1 MKNTNAMSGYV
12 KTFLLGVCCMI
23 CLSTPKALA
32 TRVFGTAKEYAGSEL
47 KFYRYQERITYMK
60 EEVFRLK
67 VDEDGNFEANFG
79 IDQITYIFA
88 EFGVYYVYF
97 YAEPDGNYEL
107 VLPEY
112 VEKTEGDLL
121 NSYFEP
127 TEMQLGIKNMKNTDI
142 NYLIMDFDYYYN
154 RYYDLR
160 LEELYANGLKTDVDT
175 FINNIN
181 EKYKKYDNP
190 YFQQY
195 RRYRIAAL
203 KNMATKQE
211 YESALVYSYFS
222 NKEILYDNPAYMD
235 LFNSIYHN
243 YFDNYLVSAG
253 GADLYRVIT
262 YGHSISLLHRL
273 IGSNPKHKKKQFRE
287 LVMLKGLNDAF
298 ANDNLQW
305 LPLLLT
311 LDSLYITTE
320 YPIHQQI
327 AQNIADNSLTMAK
340 GTVALPF
347 ELPDSMGNMMSLAD
361 FRGKYL
367 YLQFANTQSYSSAA
381 EFDVLKRIYDRY
393 KGLCLFV
400 TILTD
405 TDKAKAQKFISD
417 KSLNWTFLFA
427 EVNDKVL
434 SDYKVKA
441 FPTYYL
447 IDPYG
452 MLALSPAP
460 SPAEN
465 FEKYL
470 FKIIENQ
477 NQKKKK

>member
-1 MKNTNAMSGYV
+1 MSYIKNV
-12 KTFLLGVCCMI
+12 LFCLLCMMCFAI
-23 CLSTPKALA
+23 PSNA

-47 KFYRYQERITYMK
+47 IFYRYQDRITYLK

-67 VDEDGNFEANFG
+67 INDDGNFESNFG
-79 IDQITYIFA
+79 IDKITYIFA
-88 EFGVYYVYF
+88 EFGIYYVYF
-97 YAEPDGNYEL
+97 YAEPNGNYEIL
-107 VLPEY
+107 LPEY
-112 VEKTEGDLL
+112 IERTEGDLL

-127 TEMQLGIKNMKNTDI
+127 TEMQLGIKNMKNTDL

-154 RYYDLR
+154 RYCDLKQD
-160 LEELYANGLKTDVDT
+160 ELYIKGMKSDVDT

-181 EKYKKYDNP
+181 TRYKKYDNQ

-203 KNMATKQE
+203 KNMVTKR
-211 YESALVYSYFS
+211 ESEPTLVYSYYS
-222 NKEILYDNPAYMD
+222 NKDVLYDNPAYMD

-243 YFDNYLVSAG
+243 YFDNYLVSPNG
-253 GADLYRVIT
+253 GDLYRVIT
-262 YGHSISLLHRL
+262 YGHSISLLHKI
-273 IGSNPKHKKKQFRE
+273 IGANPVHKRKQFRE
-287 LVMLKGLNDAF
+287 LVILKGLNDAF
-298 ANDNLQW
+298 SNDNLQW

-347 ELPDSMGNMMSLAD
+347 SLPDTTGNMMSIKD

-367 YLQFANTQSYSSAA
+367 YLQFANTQSYSSAT
-381 EFDVLKRIYDRY
+381 EFDVLKRIYNRY

-405 TDKAKAQKFISD
+405 KDREKAKKFIAD
-417 KSLNWTFLFA
+417 NSLNWTFLFA

-434 SDYKVKA
+434 SDYNVKA

-452 MLALSPAP
+452 MLVLSPAP

>member
-1 MKNTNAMSGYV
+1 MLEYLRKI
-12 KTFLLGVCCMI
+12 LLCSL
-23 CLSTPKALA
+23 CLVGLSVSSMYA
-32 TRVFGTAKEYAGSEL
+32 THVFGNAKEYANSEL
-47 KFYRYQERITYMK
+47 IFYRYQDRITYIK

-67 VDEDGNFEANFG
+67 VDGEGNFVADFG
-79 IDQITYIFA
+79 IDRITYLFA

-97 YAEPDGNYEL
+97 YAEPNGNYEII
-107 VLPEY
+107 LPEY
-112 VEKTEGDLL
+112 VERTNAELF

-127 TEMQLGIKNMKNTDI
+127 TEMHLGIKNMKETDL
-142 NYLIMDFDYYYN
+142 NYLIMDFDYYFN
-154 RYYDLR
+154 RYYNLKMEDL
-160 LEELYANGLKTDVDT
+160 YINGLKTDVDT

-181 EKYKKYDNP
+181 ARYKKYSNA

-203 KNMATKQE
+203 KEMVTKRE
-211 YESALVYSYFS
+211 YESALVYSYYS

-235 LFNSIYHN
+235 LFNSIYNN
-243 YFDNYLVSAG
+243 YFDNYLVSPG
-253 GADLYRVIT
+253 GADLYRIIT
-262 YGHSISLLHRL
+262 YGHSISLLHKL
-273 IGSNPKHKKKQFRE
+273 IGSNPKHKRKQFRE

-347 ELPDSMGNMMSLAD
+347 ELPDTVGNMMSLSD
-361 FRGKYL
+361 FKGKYL
-367 YLQFANTQSYSSAA
+367 YLQFANTQTYSSAA
-381 EFDVLKRIYDRY
+381 EFDVLKRVYNRY
-393 KGLCLFV
+393 KGLCIFV

-405 TDKAKAQKFISD
+405 SDKEKAKKFIAD
-417 KSLNWTFLFA
+417 NSLNWTFLFA
-427 EVNDKVL
+427 EINSKVI
-434 SDYKVKA
+434 SDYKVRA
-441 FPTYYL
+441 YPTYYL
-447 IDPYG
+447 IDPQG
-452 MLALSPAP
+452 MLVMSPAP

-477 NQKKKK
+477 KRKK

>member
-1 MKNTNAMSGYV
+1 MLVFVRKI
-12 KTFLLGVCCMI
+12 LLCTLCLVC
-23 CLSTPKALA
+23 LASSSLWA
-32 TRVFGTAKEYAGSEL
+32 TRVFGTANDYAGSEII
-47 KFYRYQERITYMK
+47 FYHYQERITYMK

-67 VDEDGNFEANFG
+67 VDENGNFEANFG
-79 IDQITYIFA
+79 IDRITYIFA

-107 VLPEY
+107 MLPEY
-112 VEKTEGDLL
+112 FERTEGDLL
-121 NSYFEP
+121 NPYFEP
-127 TEMQLGIKNMKNTDI
+127 TEMQLGIKNMKNTDL
-142 NYLIMDFDYYYN
+142 NYLIMDFDYYFN
-154 RYYDLR
+154 RYYDLKH
-160 LEELYANGLKTDVDT
+160 EDLYVSGLKTDVDT

-181 EKYKKYDNP
+181 ARYKKYDNP

-203 KNMATKQE
+203 KNMVTKQD
-211 YESALVYSYFS
+211 YESALVYSYYS

-243 YFDNYLVSAG
+243 YFDNYLVTAG
-253 GADLYRVIT
+253 GPDLYRVIT

-273 IGSNPKHKKKQFRE
+273 IGSNPKHKNKQFRE
-287 LVMLKGLNDAF
+287 LVILKGINDAF

-347 ELPDSMGNMMSLAD
+347 ELPDSMGNKMSLAD

-381 EFDVLKRIYDRY
+381 EFDVLKRVYNRY

-405 TDKAKAQKFISD
+405 TDKEKAKKFISD
-417 KSLNWTFLFA
+417 NSLGWTFLFA
-427 EVNDKVL
+427 EINDKVL
-434 SDYKVKA
+434 TDYKVKA

-452 MLALSPAP
+452 MLVMSPAP

-470 FKIIENQ
+470 FNIIE

>member
-1 MKNTNAMSGYV
+1 MLEYLRKI
-12 KTFLLGVCCMI
+12 LLCSL
-23 CLSTPKALA
+23 CLIGLSVSSMYA
-32 TRVFGTAKEYAGSEL
+32 THVFGNAKEYANSEL
-47 KFYRYQERITYMK
+47 IFYRYQDRITYIK

-67 VDEDGNFEANFG
+67 VDAEGNFVADFG
-79 IDQITYIFA
+79 IDRITYLFA

-97 YAEPDGNYEL
+97 YAEPNGNYEII
-107 VLPEY
+107 LPEY
-112 VEKTEGDLL
+112 VERTNAELF

-127 TEMQLGIKNMKNTDI
+127 TEMHLGIKNMKETDL
-142 NYLIMDFDYYYN
+142 NYLIMDFDYYFN
-154 RYYDLR
+154 RYYNLKMEDL
-160 LEELYANGLKTDVDT
+160 YINGLKTDVDT

-181 EKYKKYDNP
+181 SRYKKYNNT

-203 KNMATKQE
+203 KEMVTKRE
-211 YESALVYSYFS
+211 YESALVYSYYS

-235 LFNSIYHN
+235 LFNSIYNN
-243 YFDNYLVSAG
+243 YFDNYLVSPG
-253 GADLYRVIT
+253 GADLYRIIT
-262 YGHSISLLHRL
+262 YGHSISLLHKL
-273 IGSNPKHKKKQFRE
+273 IGSNPKHKRKQFRE

-347 ELPDSMGNMMSLAD
+347 ELPDTVGNMMSLSD
-361 FRGKYL
+361 FKGKYL
-367 YLQFANTQSYSSAA
+367 YLQFANTQTYSSAA
-381 EFDVLKRIYDRY
+381 EFDVLKRIYNRY
-393 KGLCLFV
+393 KGLCIFV

-405 TDKAKAQKFISD
+405 SDKEKAKKFIAD
-417 KSLNWTFLFA
+417 NSLNWTFLFA
-427 EVNDKVL
+427 EINSKVI
-434 SDYKVKA
+434 SDYKVRA
-441 FPTYYL
+441 YPTYYL
-447 IDPYG
+447 IDPQG
-452 MLALSPAP
+452 MLVMSPAP

-477 NQKKKK
+477 KRKK

>member
-1 MKNTNAMSGYV
+1 MAGYV
-12 KTFLLGVCCMI
+12 KTFLLCVCCMI
-23 CLSTPKALA
+23 CLSTHKALA
-32 TRVFGTAKEYAGSEL
+32 TRVFGTAKEYAGSEII
-47 KFYRYQERITYMK
+47 FYHYQERITYMK
-60 EEVFRLK
+60 EEVFHLK
-67 VDEDGNFEANFG
+67 VDENGNFEANFG
-79 IDQITYIFA
+79 IDRITYIFA

-107 VLPEY
+107 ILPEY
-112 VEKTEGDLL
+112 DERTEGDLL
-121 NSYFEP
+121 NPYFEP
-127 TEMQLGIKNMKNTDI
+127 TEMQLGIKNMKNTDL

-160 LEELYANGLKTDVDT
+160 LEELYAKGLKTDVDT

-181 EKYKKYDNP
+181 ERYKKYDNP

-211 YESALVYSYFS
+211 YESALVYSYYS

-287 LVMLKGLNDAF
+287 LVILKGLNDAF

-405 TDKAKAQKFISD
+405 TDKAKAQKFIAD

>member
-1 MKNTNAMSGYV
+1 MFSHIRNI
-12 KTFLLGVCCMI
+12 LLCMLLL
-23 CLSTPKALA
+23 LSLPAIDTYA
-32 TRVFGTAKEYAGSEL
+32 THVYGTAKEYANSEL
-47 KFYRYQERITYMK
+47 IFYRYQDRITYIK

-67 VDEDGNFEANFG
+67 IDSEGKFEADFG
-79 IDQITYIFA
+79 VDMVTYIFA
-88 EFGVYYVYF
+88 EFGIYYVYF
-97 YAEPDGNYEL
+97 YAEPNGNYEL
-107 VLPEY
+107 ILPEY
-112 VEKTEGDLL
+112 IEKTDGDLF
-121 NSYFEP
+121 NPYFQP
-127 TEMQLGIKNMKNTDI
+127 TEMQLGIKGMKNTDL

-154 RYYDLR
+154 RYFDLKM
-160 LEELYANGLKTDVDT
+160 EELYINGLKSDVDT

-181 EKYKKYDNP
+181 ARYKKYDNP

-203 KNMATKQE
+203 KNMATKSE
-211 YESALVYSYFS
+211 YESALVYSYYS
-222 NKEILYDNPAYMD
+222 NKDILYDNPAYMD

-243 YFDNYLVSAG
+243 YFDNYLVSPG

-262 YGHSISLLHRL
+262 YGHSISLLHKL
-273 IGSNPKHKKKQFRE
+273 IGSNPKHKRKQFRE
-287 LVMLKGLNDAF
+287 LVMLKGINDAF
-298 ANDNLQW
+298 GNDNLQW

-347 ELPDSMGNMMSLAD
+347 ELPDTLGNMMSLTD

-405 TDKAKAQKFISD
+405 TDKDKAKKFIAS

-427 EVNDKVL
+427 KANDKVL
-434 SDYKVKA
+434 SDYKVSA

-452 MLALSPAP
+452 MLVMSPAP
-460 SPAEN
+460 SPTEN

-470 FKIIENQ
+470 FKIIEN
-477 NQKKKK
+477 KKKK

>member
-1 MKNTNAMSGYV
+1 MRDYIRKILLCS
-12 KTFLLGVCCMI
+12 FCLLG
-23 CLSTPKALA
+23 LSLSSLYA
-32 TRVFGTAKEYAGSEL
+32 THVFGNAKEYANSEL
-47 KFYRYQERITYMK
+47 IFYRYQDRITYMK

-67 VDEDGNFEANFG
+67 VDAEGNFEADFG
-79 IDQITYIFA
+79 IDRITYIFA
-88 EFGVYYVYF
+88 EFGIYYVYF

-107 VLPEY
+107 LLPEY
-112 VEKTEGDLL
+112 VERTNAELF

-127 TEMQLGIKNMKNTDI
+127 TEMQLGIKNMKESDL
-142 NYLIMDFDYYYN
+142 NYLIMDFDYYFN
-154 RYYDLR
+154 RYYNLKM
-160 LEELYANGLKTDVDT
+160 EELYVNGLKTDVDT

-181 EKYKKYDNP
+181 ARYKKYNNT

-203 KNMATKQE
+203 KEMVTKRD
-211 YESALVYSYFS
+211 YESALVYSYYS
-222 NKEILYDNPAYMD
+222 NKDVLYDNPAYMD
-235 LFNSIYHN
+235 LFNSIYNN
-243 YFDNYLVSAG
+243 YFDNYLVSPG
-253 GADLYRVIT
+253 GDDLYRVIT
-262 YGHSISLLHRL
+262 YGHSISLLHKL
-273 IGSNPKHKKKQFRE
+273 IGSNPKHKRKQFRE

-347 ELPDSMGNMMSLAD
+347 ELPDTMGNMMKLSD
-361 FRGKYL
+361 FKGKYL
-367 YLQFANTQSYSSAA
+367 YLQFANTQTYSSAA
-381 EFDVLKRIYDRY
+381 EFDVLKRIYSRY
-393 KGLCLFV
+393 KGLCIFV

-405 TDKAKAQKFISD
+405 SDKEKAKKFIAD
-417 KSLNWTFLFA
+417 NSLNWTFLFA
-427 EVNDKVL
+427 EINGKVI
-434 SDYKVKA
+434 SDYNVRA
-441 FPTYYL
+441 YPTYYL
-447 IDPYG
+447 IDPHG
-452 MLALSPAP
+452 MLVMSPAP

-477 NQKKKK
+477 KKKK

>member
-1 MKNTNAMSGYV
+1 MLEYLRKILLCSLC
-12 KTFLLGVCCMI
+12 LLG
-23 CLSTPKALA
+23 LSVSSMYA
-32 TRVFGTAKEYAGSEL
+32 THVFGNAKEYANSEL
-47 KFYRYQERITYMK
+47 IFYRYQDRITYIK
-60 EEVFRLK
+60 EEVFRLR
-67 VDEDGNFEANFG
+67 VDGEGNFVADFG
-79 IDQITYIFA
+79 IDRITYIFA

-97 YAEPDGNYEL
+97 YAEPNGNYEII
-107 VLPEY
+107 LPEY
-112 VEKTEGDLL
+112 VERTNAELF

-127 TEMQLGIKNMKNTDI
+127 TEMHLGIKNMKETDL
-142 NYLIMDFDYYYN
+142 NYLIMDFDYYFN
-154 RYYDLR
+154 RYYNLKMEDL
-160 LEELYANGLKTDVDT
+160 YINGLKTDVDT

-181 EKYKKYDNP
+181 SRYKKYSNT

-203 KNMATKQE
+203 KEMVTKRE
-211 YESALVYSYFS
+211 YESALVYSYYS

-235 LFNSIYHN
+235 LFNSIYNN
-243 YFDNYLVSAG
+243 YFDNYLVSPG
-253 GADLYRVIT
+253 GADLYRIIT
-262 YGHSISLLHRL
+262 YGHSISLLHKL
-273 IGSNPKHKKKQFRE
+273 IGSNPKHKRKQFRE

-347 ELPDSMGNMMSLAD
+347 ELPDTVGNMMSLSD
-361 FRGKYL
+361 FKGKYL
-367 YLQFANTQSYSSAA
+367 YLQFANTQTYSSAA
-381 EFDVLKRIYDRY
+381 EFDVLKRVYNRY
-393 KGLCLFV
+393 KGLCIFV

-405 TDKAKAQKFISD
+405 SDKEKAKKFIAD
-417 KSLNWTFLFA
+417 NSLNWTFLFA
-427 EVNDKVL
+427 EINSKVI
-434 SDYKVKA
+434 SDYKVRA
-441 FPTYYL
+441 YPTYYL
-447 IDPYG
+447 IDPQG
-452 MLALSPAP
+452 MLVMSPAP

-477 NQKKKK
+477 KRKK

>member
-1 MKNTNAMSGYV
+1 MLKYLR
-12 KTFLLGVCCMI
+12 KILLCSLCMLL
-23 CLSTPKALA
+23 LSLSSVYA
-32 TRVFGTAKEYAGSEL
+32 THVFGSAKDYANSEII
-47 KFYRYQERITYMK
+47 FYRYQDRITYMK

-67 VDEDGNFEANFG
+67 VDVDGNFESDFG
-79 IDQITYIFA
+79 IDRITYIFA

-107 VLPEY
+107 LLPEY
-112 VEKTEGDLL
+112 VERTNAELF

-127 TEMQLGIKNMKNTDI
+127 TEMHLGIKNMKDTDL
-142 NYLIMDFDYYYN
+142 NYLIMDFDYYFN
-154 RYYDLR
+154 RYYNLKM
-160 LEELYANGLKTDVDT
+160 EELYINGLKTDVDT

-181 EKYKKYDNP
+181 ARYKKYNNA

-203 KNMATKQE
+203 KEMVTKRE
-211 YESALVYSYFS
+211 YESALVYSYYS

-235 LFNSIYHN
+235 LFNSIYNN
-243 YFDNYLVSAG
+243 YFDNYLVSPG

-262 YGHSISLLHRL
+262 YGHSISLLHKL
-273 IGSNPKHKKKQFRE
+273 IGSNPKHKRKQFRE

-347 ELPDSMGNMMSLAD
+347 ELPDTVGNMMKLSD

-367 YLQFANTQSYSSAA
+367 YLQFANTQTYSSAA
-381 EFDVLKRIYDRY
+381 EFDVLKRVFNRY
-393 KGLCLFV
+393 KGLCIFV

-405 TDKAKAQKFISD
+405 SDKEKAKKFIAD
-417 KSLNWTFLFA
+417 NSLNWTFLFA
-427 EVNDKVL
+427 DVNSKVI
-434 SDYKVKA
+434 SDYKVRA
-441 FPTYYL
+441 YPTYYL
-447 IDPYG
+447 IDPKG
-452 MLALSPAP
+452 ILVMSPAP

-477 NQKKKK
+477 KRKK

>member
-1 MKNTNAMSGYV
+1 MSFV
-12 KTFLLGVCCMI
+12 PTAF
-23 CLSTPKALA
+23 A
-32 TRVFGTAKEYAGSEL
+32 THVFGTAKEYANSEII
-47 KFYRYQERITYMK
+47 FYRYQDRITYTK

-67 VDEDGNFEANFG
+67 IDEGGNFEADFG
-79 IDQITYIFA
+79 IDRITYLFA

-97 YAEPDGNYEL
+97 FAEPKGNYEII
-107 VLPEY
+107 LPEY
-112 VEKTEGDLL
+112 VDKTDGDLL
-121 NSYFEP
+121 NPYFQP
-127 TEMQLGIKNMKNTDI
+127 TDMHLGIKDMKETDL

-154 RYYDLR
+154 RYFDLK
-160 LEELYANGLKTDVDT
+160 LEELYIKGLKSDVDT

-181 EKYKKYDNP
+181 AKYKKYDNL

-195 RRYRIAAL
+195 RRYRIASL
-203 KNMATKQE
+203 KNMVTKSE
-211 YESALVYSYFS
+211 YESALVYSYYS
-222 NKEILYDNPAYMD
+222 NKDILYDNPAYMD
-235 LFNSIYHN
+235 LFNSIYYN

-262 YGHSISLLHRL
+262 YGHSISLLHKL
-273 IGSNPKHKKKQFRE
+273 IGSNPKHKRKQFRE
-287 LVMLKGLNDAF
+287 LVMLKGINDAF

-347 ELPDSMGNMMSLAD
+347 ELPDTLGNMVSLED

-367 YLQFANTQSYSSAA
+367 YLQFANTQSYSSIA

-405 TDKAKAQKFISD
+405 TDEEKARKFIAD
-417 KSLNWTFLFA
+417 KALNWTFLFA
-427 EVNDKVL
+427 KTNDKVL
-434 SDYKVKA
+434 SDYKVSA
-441 FPTYYL
+441 LPTYYL

-452 MLALSPAP
+452 MLVMSPAP
-460 SPAEN
+460 SPTEN
-465 FEKYL
+465 IERHL
-470 FKIIENQ
+470 FKIIENKR
-477 NQKKKK
+477 KK

>member
-1 MKNTNAMSGYV
+1 MREYLRKI
-12 KTFLLGVCCMI
+12 LLCSL
-23 CLSTPKALA
+23 CLLLLSASSVYA
-32 TRVFGTAKEYAGSEL
+32 THVFGNAKEYANSEL
-47 KFYRYQERITYMK
+47 VFYRYQDRITYMK

-67 VDEDGNFEANFG
+67 VDAEGNFDANFG
-79 IDQITYIFA
+79 VDRITYLFA

-97 YAEPDGNYEL
+97 YAEPDGNYEI

-112 VEKTEGDLL
+112 VERTNAELF

-127 TEMQLGIKNMKNTDI
+127 TEMHLGIKNMKETDL
-142 NYLIMDFDYYYN
+142 NYLIMDFDYYFN
-154 RYYDLR
+154 RYYNLKM
-160 LEELYANGLKTDVDT
+160 EELYINGLKTDVDT

-181 EKYKKYDNP
+181 ARYKKYNNT

-203 KNMATKQE
+203 KEMVTKRE
-211 YESALVYSYFS
+211 YESALVYSYYS

-235 LFNSIYHN
+235 LFNSIYNN
-243 YFDNYLVSAG
+243 YFDNYLVSPG

-262 YGHSISLLHRL
+262 YGHSISLLHKL
-273 IGSNPKHKKKQFRE
+273 IGSNPKHKRKQFRE

-347 ELPDSMGNMMSLAD
+347 ELPDTIGNMMSLND
-361 FRGKYL
+361 FKGKYL
-367 YLQFANTQSYSSAA
+367 YLQFANTQTYSSAA
-381 EFDVLKRIYDRY
+381 EFDVLKRVYNRY
-393 KGLCLFV
+393 KGLCIFV

-405 TDKAKAQKFISD
+405 SDKEKAKKFIAD
-417 KSLNWTFLFA
+417 NSLNWTFLFA
-427 EVNDKVL
+427 DVNSKVI
-434 SDYKVKA
+434 SDYKVRA
-441 FPTYYL
+441 YPTYYL
-447 IDPYG
+447 IDPKG
-452 MLALSPAP
+452 ILVMSPAP

-477 NQKKKK
+477 KRKK

>member
-1 MKNTNAMSGYV
+1 MFSHIRNI
-12 KTFLLGVCCMI
+12 LLCMLLL
-23 CLSTPKALA
+23 LSLPTIDTYA
-32 TRVFGTAKEYAGSEL
+32 THVYGTAKEYANSEL
-47 KFYRYQERITYMK
+47 IFYRYQDRITYIK

-67 VDEDGNFEANFG
+67 MDSEGKFEADFG
-79 IDQITYIFA
+79 VDMVTYIFA
-88 EFGVYYVYF
+88 EFGIYYVYF
-97 YAEPDGNYEL
+97 YAEPNGNYEL
-107 VLPEY
+107 ILPEY
-112 VEKTEGDLL
+112 IEKTDGDLF
-121 NSYFEP
+121 NPYFQP
-127 TEMQLGIKNMKNTDI
+127 TEMQLGIKGMKNTDL

-154 RYYDLR
+154 RYFDLKM
-160 LEELYANGLKTDVDT
+160 EELYINGLKSDVDT

-181 EKYKKYDNP
+181 ARYKKYDNP

-203 KNMATKQE
+203 KNMATKSE
-211 YESALVYSYFS
+211 YESALVYSYYS
-222 NKEILYDNPAYMD
+222 NKDILYDNPAYMD

-243 YFDNYLVSAG
+243 YFDNYLVSPG

-262 YGHSISLLHRL
+262 YGHSISLLHKL
-273 IGSNPKHKKKQFRE
+273 IGSNPKHKRKQFRE
-287 LVMLKGLNDAF
+287 LVMLKGINDAF
-298 ANDNLQW
+298 GNDNLQW

-347 ELPDSMGNMMSLAD
+347 ELPDTLGNMMSLTD

-405 TDKAKAQKFISD
+405 TDKDKARKFIAS

-427 EVNDKVL
+427 KANDKVL
-434 SDYKVKA
+434 SDYKVSA

-452 MLALSPAP
+452 MLVMSPAP
-460 SPAEN
+460 SPTEN

-470 FKIIENQ
+470 FKIIEN
-477 NQKKKK
+477 KKKK

>member
-32 TRVFGTAKEYAGSEL
+32 TRVFGTAKEYADSEL

-67 VDEDGNFEANFG
+67 VDDEGNFEANFG

-112 VEKTEGDLL
+112 VERTEGDLL

-127 TEMQLGIKNMKNTDI
+127 TEMQLGIKNMKNTDL

-211 YESALVYSYFS
+211 YESALVYSYYS

-347 ELPDSMGNMMSLAD
+347 ELPDSMGNMMSLAN

-434 SDYKVKA
+434 TDYKVKA

-477 NQKKKK
+477 KKKK

>member
-1 MKNTNAMSGYV
+1 MKNA
-12 KTFLLGVCCMI
+12 
-23 CLSTPKALA
+23 
-32 TRVFGTAKEYAGSEL
+32 
-47 KFYRYQERITYMK
+47 
-60 EEVFRLK
+60 
-67 VDEDGNFEANFG
+67 
-79 IDQITYIFA
+79 
-88 EFGVYYVYF
+88 
-97 YAEPDGNYEL
+97 
-107 VLPEY
+107 
-112 VEKTEGDLL
+112 DL
-121 NSYFEP
+121 
-127 TEMQLGIKNMKNTDI
+127 

-160 LEELYANGLKTDVDT
+160 LEELYAKGLKTDVDT

-181 EKYKKYDNP
+181 ERYKKYDNP

-211 YESALVYSYFS
+211 YESALVYSYYS

-287 LVMLKGLNDAF
+287 LVILKGLNDAF

-311 LDSLYITTE
+311 LDSLYITAE

-405 TDKAKAQKFISD
+405 TDKAKAQKFIAD

>member
-1 MKNTNAMSGYV
+1 MREYLRKI
-12 KTFLLGVCCMI
+12 LLCSL
-23 CLSTPKALA
+23 CLLELSASSVYA
-32 TRVFGTAKEYAGSEL
+32 THVFGSAKEYANSEL
-47 KFYRYQERITYMK
+47 VFYRYQDRITYMK

-67 VDEDGNFEANFG
+67 VDAEGNFDANFG
-79 IDQITYIFA
+79 IDRITYLFA

-97 YAEPDGNYEL
+97 YAEPDGNYEI

-112 VEKTEGDLL
+112 VERTNAELF

-127 TEMQLGIKNMKNTDI
+127 TEMHLGIKNMKDTDL
-142 NYLIMDFDYYYN
+142 NYLIMDFDYYFN
-154 RYYDLR
+154 RYYNLKM
-160 LEELYANGLKTDVDT
+160 EELYINGLKTDVDT

-181 EKYKKYDNP
+181 ARYKKYNNT

-203 KNMATKQE
+203 KEMVTKRE
-211 YESALVYSYFS
+211 YESALVYSYYS

-235 LFNSIYHN
+235 LFNSIYNN
-243 YFDNYLVSAG
+243 YFDNYLVSPG

-262 YGHSISLLHRL
+262 YGHSISLLHKL
-273 IGSNPKHKKKQFRE
+273 IGSNPKHKRKQFRE

-347 ELPDSMGNMMSLAD
+347 ELPDTIGNMMSLND

-367 YLQFANTQSYSSAA
+367 YLQFANTQTYSSAA
-381 EFDVLKRIYDRY
+381 EFDVLKRVYNRY
-393 KGLCLFV
+393 KGLCIFV

-405 TDKAKAQKFISD
+405 SDKEKAKKFIAD
-417 KSLNWTFLFA
+417 HSLNWTFLFA
-427 EVNDKVL
+427 DVNSKVI
-434 SDYKVKA
+434 SDYKVRA
-441 FPTYYL
+441 YPTYYL
-447 IDPYG
+447 IDPKG
-452 MLALSPAP
+452 ILVMSPAP

-477 NQKKKK
+477 KRKK

>member
-1 MKNTNAMSGYV
+1 MFSHIRNI
-12 KTFLLGVCCMI
+12 LLCTLLL
-23 CLSTPKALA
+23 LSLPAIDTYA
-32 TRVFGTAKEYAGSEL
+32 THVYGTAKEYANSEL
-47 KFYRYQERITYMK
+47 IFYRYQDRITYIK

-67 VDEDGNFEANFG
+67 IDSEGKFEADFG
-79 IDQITYIFA
+79 VDMVTYIFA
-88 EFGVYYVYF
+88 EFGIYYVYF
-97 YAEPDGNYEL
+97 YAEPNGNYEL
-107 VLPEY
+107 ILPEY
-112 VEKTEGDLL
+112 IEKTDGDLF
-121 NSYFEP
+121 NPYFQP
-127 TEMQLGIKNMKNTDI
+127 TEMQLGIKGMKNTDL

-154 RYYDLR
+154 RYFDLKM
-160 LEELYANGLKTDVDT
+160 EELYINGLKSDVDT

-181 EKYKKYDNP
+181 ARYKKYDNP

-195 RRYRIAAL
+195 RRYRMAAL
-203 KNMATKQE
+203 KNMATKSE
-211 YESALVYSYFS
+211 YESALVYSYYS
-222 NKEILYDNPAYMD
+222 NKDILYDNPAYMD

-243 YFDNYLVSAG
+243 YFDNYLVSPG

-262 YGHSISLLHRL
+262 YGHSISLLHKL
-273 IGSNPKHKKKQFRE
+273 IGSNPKHKRKQFRE
-287 LVMLKGLNDAF
+287 LVMLKGINDAF
-298 ANDNLQW
+298 GNDNLQW

-347 ELPDSMGNMMSLAD
+347 ELPDTLGNMMSLTD

-405 TDKAKAQKFISD
+405 TDKDKAKKFIAS

-427 EVNDKVL
+427 KANDKVL
-434 SDYKVKA
+434 SDYKVSA

-452 MLALSPAP
+452 MLVMSPAP
-460 SPAEN
+460 SPTEN

-470 FKIIENQ
+470 FKIIEN
-477 NQKKKK
+477 KKKK

>member
-1 MKNTNAMSGYV
+1 MFSHIRNI
-12 KTFLLGVCCMI
+12 LLCTLLL
-23 CLSTPKALA
+23 LSLPAIDTYA
-32 TRVFGTAKEYAGSEL
+32 THVYGTAKEYANSEL
-47 KFYRYQERITYMK
+47 IFYRYQDRITYIK

-67 VDEDGNFEANFG
+67 IDSEGKFEADFG
-79 IDQITYIFA
+79 VDMVTYIFA
-88 EFGVYYVYF
+88 EFGIYYVYF
-97 YAEPDGNYEL
+97 YAEPNGNYEL
-107 VLPEY
+107 ILPEY
-112 VEKTEGDLL
+112 IEKTDGDLF
-121 NSYFEP
+121 NPYFQP
-127 TEMQLGIKNMKNTDI
+127 TEMQLGIKGMKNTDL

-154 RYYDLR
+154 RYFDLKM
-160 LEELYANGLKTDVDT
+160 EELYINGLKSDVDT

-181 EKYKKYDNP
+181 ARYKKYDNP

-203 KNMATKQE
+203 KNMATKSE
-211 YESALVYSYFS
+211 YESALVYSYYS
-222 NKEILYDNPAYMD
+222 NKDILYDNPAYMD

-243 YFDNYLVSAG
+243 YFDNYLVSPG

-262 YGHSISLLHRL
+262 YGHSISLLHKL
-273 IGSNPKHKKKQFRE
+273 IGSNPKHKRKQFRE
-287 LVMLKGLNDAF
+287 LVMLKGINDAF
-298 ANDNLQW
+298 GNDNLQW

-347 ELPDSMGNMMSLAD
+347 ELPDTLGNMMSLTD

-405 TDKAKAQKFISD
+405 TDKDKARKFIAS

-427 EVNDKVL
+427 KANDKVL
-434 SDYKVKA
+434 SDYKVSA

-452 MLALSPAP
+452 MLVMSPAP
-460 SPAEN
+460 SPTEN

-470 FKIIENQ
+470 FKIIEN
-477 NQKKKK
+477 KKKK

>member
-1 MKNTNAMSGYV
+1 MREYLRKILLCLLC
-12 KTFLLGVCCMI
+12 LLG
-23 CLSTPKALA
+23 LSVSSVFA
-32 TRVFGTAKEYAGSEL
+32 THVFGNAKEYANSEL
-47 KFYRYQERITYMK
+47 IFYRYQDRITYMK

-67 VDEDGNFEANFG
+67 IDADGKFEADFG
-79 IDQITYIFA
+79 IDRITYIFA

-107 VLPEY
+107 SLPEY
-112 VEKTEGDLL
+112 LERTNADLF

-127 TEMQLGIKNMKNTDI
+127 TEIHLGIKNMKNTDL
-142 NYLIMDFDYYYN
+142 NYLIMDFDYYFN
-154 RYYDLR
+154 RYYNLKMEDL
-160 LEELYANGLKTDVDT
+160 YINGLKTDVDT

-181 EKYKKYDNP
+181 ARYKKYNNA

-203 KNMATKQE
+203 KEMVTKRE
-211 YESALVYSYFS
+211 YESALVYSYYS
-222 NKEILYDNPAYMD
+222 NKDILYDNPAYMD
-235 LFNSIYHN
+235 LFNSIYSN
-243 YFDNYLVSAG
+243 YFDNYLVSPG
-253 GADLYRVIT
+253 GDDLYRVIT
-262 YGHSISLLHRL
+262 YGHSISLLHKL
-273 IGSNPKHKKKQFRE
+273 IGSNPKHKRKQFRE

-347 ELPDSMGNMMSLAD
+347 ELPDTMGNMMKLSD

-367 YLQFANTQSYSSAA
+367 YLQFANTQTYSSAA
-381 EFDVLKRIYDRY
+381 EFDVLKRIYSRY
-393 KGLCLFV
+393 KGLCIFV
-400 TILTD
+400 TVLTD
-405 TDKAKAQKFISD
+405 SDKEKAKKFISD
-417 KSLNWTFLFA
+417 NSLNWTFLFA
-427 EVNDKVL
+427 DVNSKVI
-434 SDYKVKA
+434 SDYKVRA
-441 FPTYYL
+441 YPTYYL
-447 IDPYG
+447 IDPHG
-452 MLALSPAP
+452 MLVMSPAP

-477 NQKKKK
+477 KKKK

>member
-1 MKNTNAMSGYV
+1 MLEYLKNI
-12 KTFLLGVCCMI
+12 LLGSLLLICMTA
-23 CLSTPKALA
+23 SNVHA
-32 TRVFGTAKEYAGSEL
+32 THVFGTAKEYANSEL
-47 KFYRYQERITYMK
+47 IFYRYQDRITYMK

-67 VDEDGNFEANFG
+67 IDEEGKFEANFG
-79 IDQITYIFA
+79 IDRITYIFA

-97 YAEPDGNYEL
+97 YAEPNGNYEIM
-107 VLPEY
+107 LPEY
-112 VEKTEGDLL
+112 VERTDGELF

-127 TEMQLGIKNMKNTDI
+127 TEMQLGIKGMKESDL
-142 NYLIMDFDYYYN
+142 NYLIMDFDYYFN
-154 RYYDLR
+154 RYYDLKMD
-160 LEELYANGLKTDVDT
+160 ELYIKGLKTDVDT

-181 EKYKKYDNP
+181 ARYKKYDNQ

-203 KNMATKQE
+203 KEMVTKRE
-211 YESALVYSYFS
+211 YESALVYSYYS
-222 NKEILYDNPAYMD
+222 NKDILYDNPAYMD

-243 YFDNYLVSAG
+243 YFDNYLVSPG

-262 YGHSISLLHRL
+262 YGHSISLLHKL
-273 IGSNPKHKKKQFRE
+273 IGSNPKHKRKQFRE

-347 ELPDSMGNMMSLAD
+347 ELPDTMGNMMTLDD

-367 YLQFANTQSYSSAA
+367 YLQFANTQTYSSAA
-381 EFDVLKRIYDRY
+381 EFDVLKRVYNRY
-393 KGLCLFV
+393 KGLCIFV

-405 TDKAKAQKFISD
+405 ADKEKAKKFIAEH
-417 KSLNWTFLFA
+417 SLNWTFLFS
-427 EVNDKVL
+427 EINGKVI
-434 SDYKVKA
+434 SDYKVRA
-441 FPTYYL
+441 YPTYYL
-447 IDPYG
+447 IDPQG
-452 MLALSPAP
+452 MLLMSPAP

-477 NQKKKK
+477 KKKK

>member
-1 MKNTNAMSGYV
+1 MFSHIRNI
-12 KTFLLGVCCMI
+12 LLCTLLL
-23 CLSTPKALA
+23 LSLPAIDTYA
-32 TRVFGTAKEYAGSEL
+32 THVYGTAKEYANSEL
-47 KFYRYQERITYMK
+47 IFYRYQDRITYIK

-67 VDEDGNFEANFG
+67 MDSEGKFEADFG
-79 IDQITYIFA
+79 VDMVTYIFA
-88 EFGVYYVYF
+88 EFGIYYVYF
-97 YAEPDGNYEL
+97 YAEPNGNYEL
-107 VLPEY
+107 ILPEY
-112 VEKTEGDLL
+112 IEKTDGDLF
-121 NSYFEP
+121 NPYFQP
-127 TEMQLGIKNMKNTDI
+127 TEMQLGIKGMKNTDL

-154 RYYDLR
+154 RYFDLKM
-160 LEELYANGLKTDVDT
+160 EELYINGLKSDVDT

-181 EKYKKYDNP
+181 ARYKKYDNP

-203 KNMATKQE
+203 KNMATKSE
-211 YESALVYSYFS
+211 YESALVYSYYS
-222 NKEILYDNPAYMD
+222 NKDILYDNPAYMD

-243 YFDNYLVSAG
+243 YFDNYLVSPG

-262 YGHSISLLHRL
+262 YGHSISLLHKL
-273 IGSNPKHKKKQFRE
+273 IGSNPKHKRKQFRE
-287 LVMLKGLNDAF
+287 LVMLKGINDAF
-298 ANDNLQW
+298 GNDNLQW

-347 ELPDSMGNMMSLAD
+347 ELPDTLGNMMSLTD

-405 TDKAKAQKFISD
+405 TDKDKARKFIAS

-427 EVNDKVL
+427 KANDKVL
-434 SDYKVKA
+434 SDYKVSA

-452 MLALSPAP
+452 MLVMSPAP
-460 SPAEN
+460 SPTEN

-470 FKIIENQ
+470 FKIIEN
-477 NQKKKK
+477 KKKK

>member
-1 MKNTNAMSGYV
+1 MFSHIRNI
-12 KTFLLGVCCMI
+12 LLCTLLL
-23 CLSTPKALA
+23 LSLPAIDTYA
-32 TRVFGTAKEYAGSEL
+32 THVYGTAKEYANSEL
-47 KFYRYQERITYMK
+47 IFYRYQDRITYIK

-67 VDEDGNFEANFG
+67 IDSEGNFEADFG
-79 IDQITYIFA
+79 VDMVTYIFA
-88 EFGVYYVYF
+88 EFGIYYVYF
-97 YAEPDGNYEL
+97 YAEPNGNYEL
-107 VLPEY
+107 ILPEY
-112 VEKTEGDLL
+112 IEKTDGDLF
-121 NSYFEP
+121 NPYFQP
-127 TEMQLGIKNMKNTDI
+127 TEMQLGIKGMKNTDL

-154 RYYDLR
+154 RYFDLKM
-160 LEELYANGLKTDVDT
+160 EELYINGLKSDVDT

-181 EKYKKYDNP
+181 ARYKKYDNP

-203 KNMATKQE
+203 KNMATKSE
-211 YESALVYSYFS
+211 YESALVYSYYS
-222 NKEILYDNPAYMD
+222 NKDILYDNPAYMD

-243 YFDNYLVSAG
+243 YFDNYLVSPG

-262 YGHSISLLHRL
+262 YGHSISLLHKL
-273 IGSNPKHKKKQFRE
+273 IGSNPKHKRKQFRE
-287 LVMLKGLNDAF
+287 LVMLKGINDAF
-298 ANDNLQW
+298 GNDNLQW

-347 ELPDSMGNMMSLAD
+347 ELPDTLGNMMSLTD

-405 TDKAKAQKFISD
+405 TDKDKARKFIAT

-427 EVNDKVL
+427 KANDKVL
-434 SDYKVKA
+434 SDYKVSA

-452 MLALSPAP
+452 MLVMSPAP
-460 SPAEN
+460 SPTEN

-470 FKIIENQ
+470 FKIIEN
-477 NQKKKK
+477 KKKK

>member
-1 MKNTNAMSGYV
+1 MREYLRKI
-12 KTFLLGVCCMI
+12 LLCSL
-23 CLSTPKALA
+23 CLLLISASSVYA
-32 TRVFGTAKEYAGSEL
+32 THVFGNAKEYANSEL
-47 KFYRYQERITYMK
+47 VFYRYQDRITYMK

-67 VDEDGNFEANFG
+67 VDAEGNFDANFG
-79 IDQITYIFA
+79 VDRITYLFA

-97 YAEPDGNYEL
+97 YAEPDGNYEI

-112 VEKTEGDLL
+112 VERTNAELF

-127 TEMQLGIKNMKNTDI
+127 TEMHLGIKNMKETDL
-142 NYLIMDFDYYYN
+142 NYLIMDFDYYFN
-154 RYYDLR
+154 RYYNLRMEDL
-160 LEELYANGLKTDVDT
+160 YTKGLKTDVDT

-181 EKYKKYDNP
+181 ARYKKYNNT

-203 KNMATKQE
+203 KEMVTKRE
-211 YESALVYSYFS
+211 YESALVYSYYS

-235 LFNSIYHN
+235 LFNSIYNN
-243 YFDNYLVSAG
+243 YFDNYLVSPG

-262 YGHSISLLHRL
+262 YGHSISLLHKL
-273 IGSNPKHKKKQFRE
+273 IGSNPKHKRKQFRE

-347 ELPDSMGNMMSLAD
+347 ELPDTIGNMMSLND
-361 FRGKYL
+361 FKGKYL
-367 YLQFANTQSYSSAA
+367 YLQFANTQTYSSAA
-381 EFDVLKRIYDRY
+381 EFDVLKRVYNRY
-393 KGLCLFV
+393 KGLCIFV

-405 TDKAKAQKFISD
+405 SDKEKAKKFIAD
-417 KSLNWTFLFA
+417 NSLNWTFLFA
-427 EVNDKVL
+427 DVNSKVI
-434 SDYKVKA
+434 SDYKVRA
-441 FPTYYL
+441 YPTYYL
-447 IDPYG
+447 IDPKG
-452 MLALSPAP
+452 ILVMSPAP

-477 NQKKKK
+477 KRKK

>member
-1 MKNTNAMSGYV
+1 MFSHIRNI
-12 KTFLLGVCCMI
+12 LLCMLLL
-23 CLSTPKALA
+23 LSLPAIDTYA
-32 TRVFGTAKEYAGSEL
+32 THVYGTAKEYANSEL
-47 KFYRYQERITYMK
+47 IFYRYQDRITYIK

-67 VDEDGNFEANFG
+67 IDSEGKFEADFG
-79 IDQITYIFA
+79 VDMVTYIFA
-88 EFGVYYVYF
+88 EFGIYYVYF
-97 YAEPDGNYEL
+97 YAEPNGNYEL
-107 VLPEY
+107 ILPEY
-112 VEKTEGDLL
+112 IEKTDGDLF
-121 NSYFEP
+121 NPYFQP
-127 TEMQLGIKNMKNTDI
+127 TEMQLGIKGMKNTDL

-154 RYYDLR
+154 RYFDLKM
-160 LEELYANGLKTDVDT
+160 EELYINGLKSDVDT

-181 EKYKKYDNP
+181 ARYKKYDNP

-203 KNMATKQE
+203 KNMATKSE
-211 YESALVYSYFS
+211 YESALVYSYYS
-222 NKEILYDNPAYMD
+222 NKDILYDNPAYMD

-243 YFDNYLVSAG
+243 YFDNYLVSPG

-262 YGHSISLLHRL
+262 YGHSISLLHKL
-273 IGSNPKHKKKQFRE
+273 IGSNPKHKRKQFRE
-287 LVMLKGLNDAF
+287 LVMLKGINDAF
-298 ANDNLQW
+298 GNDNLQW

-347 ELPDSMGNMMSLAD
+347 ELPDTLGNMMSLTD

-405 TDKAKAQKFISD
+405 TDKDKARKFIAS

-427 EVNDKVL
+427 KANDKVL
-434 SDYKVKA
+434 SDYKVSA

-452 MLALSPAP
+452 MLVMSPAP
-460 SPAEN
+460 SPTEN

-470 FKIIENQ
+470 FKIIEN
-477 NQKKKK
+477 KKKK

>member
-1 MKNTNAMSGYV
+1 MHEYV
-12 KTFLLGVCCMI
+12 KKVLLCCF
-23 CLSTPKALA
+23 CLMCLAVSSAWA
-32 TRVFGTAKEYAGSEL
+32 TRVFGNAKDYANSEIV
-47 KFYRYQERITYMK
+47 FYRYQDRITYMK

-67 VDEDGNFEANFG
+67 IDGEGNFEANFG
-79 IDQITYIFA
+79 IDKITYIFA

-97 YAEPDGNYEL
+97 YAEPNGNYEL
-107 VLPEY
+107 LLPEY
-112 VEKTEGDLL
+112 VERTEGDLF

-127 TEMQLGIKNMKNTDI
+127 TEMQLGIKNMKNTDL
-142 NYLIMDFDYYYN
+142 NYLIMDFDYYYY
-154 RYYDLR
+154 RYYDLK
-160 LEELYANGLKTDVDT
+160 LDELYAKGLKSDVDT

-181 EKYKKYDNP
+181 ARYKKYNND

-203 KNMATKQE
+203 KNMVTKHE

-222 NKEILYDNPAYMD
+222 NKDILYDNPAYMD
-235 LFNSIYHN
+235 LFNSIYRN
-243 YFDNYLVSAG
+243 YFDNCLVSAG

-262 YGHSISLLHRL
+262 YGHSISLLHKL
-273 IGSNPKHKKKQFRE
+273 IGSNPKHKRKQFRE

-347 ELPDSMGNMMSLAD
+347 SLPDTMGNMMSLED

-367 YLQFANTQSYSSAA
+367 YLQFANTQTYSSAA
-381 EFDVLKRIYDRY
+381 EFDVLKRVYNRY

-405 TDKAKAQKFISD
+405 TDKEKAKKFIAD
-417 KSLNWTFLFA
+417 NSLNWTFLFS
-427 EVNDKVL
+427 EINGKVL
-434 SDYKVKA
+434 SDYKVSA
-441 FPTYYL
+441 YPTYYL
-447 IDPYG
+447 IDPHG
-452 MLALSPAP
+452 MLVMSPAP
-460 SPAEN
+460 SPSEN
-465 FEKYL
+465 IEKYL
-470 FKIIENQ
+470 FNIIEK
-477 NQKKKK
+477 QKKKK

>member
-1 MKNTNAMSGYV
+1 MLDFAR
-12 KTFLLGVCCMI
+12 
-23 CLSTPKALA
+23 KALLCTLCLISLSLSQSYA

-47 KFYRYQERITYMK
+47 IFYRYQDRITYIK

-67 VDEDGNFEANFG
+67 VNDEGNFEANFG
-79 IDQITYIFA
+79 IDRITYIFA
-88 EFGVYYVYF
+88 EFGIYYVYF
-97 YAEPDGNYEL
+97 YAEPEGNYEII
-107 VLPEY
+107 LPEY
-112 VEKTEGDLL
+112 IERTEGDLF

-127 TEMQLGIKNMKNTDI
+127 TEMQLGIKDMKETDL

-154 RYYDLR
+154 RYYDLK
-160 LEELYANGLKTDVDT
+160 LEELYINGLNSDVDT

-181 EKYKKYDNP
+181 LRYKKYNNP

-203 KNMATKQE
+203 KDMVTKRE
-211 YESALVYSYFS
+211 YESALVYSYYS
-222 NKEILYDNPAYMD
+222 NKDILYDNPAYMD
-235 LFNSIYHN
+235 LFNSIYRN
-243 YFDNYLVSAG
+243 YFDNYLVSPG

-273 IGSNPKHKKKQFRE
+273 IGSNPKHKREQFRE

-327 AQNIADNSLTMAK
+327 AQNIADNSLSMAK

-347 ELPDSMGNMMSLAD
+347 ELPDSNDNILSLSD

-367 YLQFANTQSYSSAA
+367 YLQFANTKTYSSQA

-393 KGLCLFV
+393 KGICLFV

-405 TDKAKAQKFISD
+405 SDREKAKKFIAD
-417 KSLNWTFLFA
+417 NSLNWTFLFA
-427 EVNDKVL
+427 ESNAKVL
-434 SDYKVKA
+434 SDYKISTY
-441 FPTYYL
+441 PTYYL
-447 IDPYG
+447 IDPG
-452 MLALSPAP
+452 GTLVLSPAP
-460 SPAEN
+460 SPSEN

-470 FKIIENQ
+470 FKIIEKQ
-477 NQKKKK
+477 NNKKKKK

>member
-1 MKNTNAMSGYV
+1 
-12 KTFLLGVCCMI
+12 
-23 CLSTPKALA
+23 
-32 TRVFGTAKEYAGSEL
+32 
-47 KFYRYQERITYMK
+47 MK

-67 VDEDGNFEANFG
+67 VDADGNFESDFG
-79 IDQITYIFA
+79 IDRITYIFA

-97 YAEPDGNYEL
+97 YAEPNGNYEL
-107 VLPEY
+107 LLPEY
-112 VEKTEGDLL
+112 VERTNAELF

-127 TEMQLGIKNMKNTDI
+127 TEIHIGIKNMKETDL
-142 NYLIMDFDYYYN
+142 NYLIMDFDYYFN
-154 RYYDLR
+154 RYYSLKMEDL
-160 LEELYANGLKTDVDT
+160 YINGLKTDVDT

-181 EKYKKYDNP
+181 ARYKKYNNT

-203 KNMATKQE
+203 KEMVTKRE
-211 YESALVYSYFS
+211 YESALVYSYYS

-235 LFNSIYHN
+235 LFNSIYNN
-243 YFDNYLVSAG
+243 YFDNYLVSPG

-262 YGHSISLLHRL
+262 YGHSISLLHKL
-273 IGSNPKHKKKQFRE
+273 IGSNPKHKRKQFRE

-347 ELPDSMGNMMSLAD
+347 ELPDTMGNMMSLND
-361 FRGKYL
+361 FKGKYL
-367 YLQFANTQSYSSAA
+367 YLQFANTQTYSSAA
-381 EFDVLKRIYDRY
+381 EFDVLKRVYNRY
-393 KGLCLFV
+393 KGLCIFV

-405 TDKAKAQKFISD
+405 TDKEKAKKFIVD
-417 KSLNWTFLFA
+417 NSLNWTFLFT
-427 EVNDKVL
+427 EVNSKVI
-434 SDYKVKA
+434 SDYKVRA
-441 FPTYYL
+441 YPTYYL
-447 IDPYG
+447 IDPRG
-452 MLALSPAP
+452 MLVMSPAP

-470 FKIIENQ
+470 FKIIES
-477 NQKKKK
+477 QKTKK

>member
-1 MKNTNAMSGYV
+1 MLNRLKRT
-12 KTFLLGVCCMI
+12 LLCTL
-23 CLSTPKALA
+23 CLMASVVSTAYA
-32 TRVFGTAKEYAGSEL
+32 TRVFGTAKEYANSEL
-47 KFYRYQERITYMK
+47 IFYRYQDRITYIK

-67 VDEDGNFEANFG
+67 MDEEGNFEAAFG
-79 IDQITYIFA
+79 IDRTTYIFA
-88 EFGVYYVYF
+88 EFGIYYVYF
-97 YAEPDGNYEL
+97 YAEPDCNYEII
-107 VLPEY
+107 LPEY
-112 VEKTEGDLL
+112 VDKSDGDLF
-121 NSYFEP
+121 NPYFQP
-127 TEMQLGIKNMKNTDI
+127 TEMQLGIKGMKNTDL

-154 RYYDLR
+154 RYFDLK
-160 LEELYANGLKTDVDT
+160 LDELYIKGLQSDVDT

-181 EKYKKYDNP
+181 ARYKKYNNQ

-203 KNMATKQE
+203 KNMVTKSE
-211 YESALVYSYFS
+211 YESALVYSYYS
-222 NKEILYDNPAYMD
+222 NKDILYDNPAYMD

-243 YFDNYLVSAG
+243 YFDNYLVSPG

-273 IGSNPKHKKKQFRE
+273 IGSDPKHKRKQFRE
-287 LVMLKGLNDAF
+287 LVMLKGINDAF

-347 ELPDSMGNMMSLAD
+347 ELPDTSDNMISLED

-381 EFDVLKRIYDRY
+381 EFDVLKRIYNRY

-405 TDKAKAQKFISD
+405 TDKEKAKKFISD

-427 EVNDKVL
+427 KANDKVL
-434 SDYKVKA
+434 SDYKVTA

-452 MLALSPAP
+452 MLVMSPAP
-460 SPAEN
+460 SPSEN
-465 FEKYL
+465 IEKYL
-470 FKIIENQ
+470 FKILENR
-477 NQKKKK
+477 KKK

>member
-1 MKNTNAMSGYV
+1 MLEYLKNI
-12 KTFLLGVCCMI
+12 LLGSLLLICMTA
-23 CLSTPKALA
+23 SNVNA
-32 TRVFGTAKEYAGSEL
+32 THVFGTAKEYANSEL
-47 KFYRYQERITYMK
+47 IFYRYQDRITYMK

-67 VDEDGNFEANFG
+67 IDEEGKFEANFG
-79 IDQITYIFA
+79 IDRITYIFA

-97 YAEPDGNYEL
+97 YAEPNGNYEIM
-107 VLPEY
+107 LPEY
-112 VEKTEGDLL
+112 VERTDGELF

-127 TEMQLGIKNMKNTDI
+127 TEMQLGIKGMKESDL
-142 NYLIMDFDYYYN
+142 NYLIMDFDYYFN
-154 RYYDLR
+154 RYYDLKMD
-160 LEELYANGLKTDVDT
+160 ELYIKGLNTDVDT

-181 EKYKKYDNP
+181 ARYKKYDNQ

-203 KNMATKQE
+203 KEMVTKRE
-211 YESALVYSYFS
+211 YESALVYSYYS
-222 NKEILYDNPAYMD
+222 NKDILYDNPAYMD

-243 YFDNYLVSAG
+243 YFDNYLVSPG

-262 YGHSISLLHRL
+262 YGHSISLLHKL
-273 IGSNPKHKKKQFRE
+273 IGSNPKHKRKQFRE

-347 ELPDSMGNMMSLAD
+347 ELPDTMGNMMTLDD

-367 YLQFANTQSYSSAA
+367 YLQFANTQTYSSAA
-381 EFDVLKRIYDRY
+381 EFDVLKRVYNRY
-393 KGLCLFV
+393 KGLCIFV

-405 TDKAKAQKFISD
+405 ADKEKAKKFIAEH
-417 KSLNWTFLFA
+417 SLNWTFLFS
-427 EVNDKVL
+427 EINGKVI
-434 SDYKVKA
+434 SDYKVRA
-441 FPTYYL
+441 YPTYYL
-447 IDPYG
+447 IDPQG
-452 MLALSPAP
+452 MLLMSPAP

-477 NQKKKK
+477 KKKK

>member
-1 MKNTNAMSGYV
+1 MLEYLRKI
-12 KTFLLGVCCMI
+12 LLCSLCI
-23 CLSTPKALA
+23 LLLSASSVYA
-32 TRVFGTAKEYAGSEL
+32 THVFGNAKEYANSEL
-47 KFYRYQERITYMK
+47 IFYRYQDRITYIK
-60 EEVFRLK
+60 EEVFRLR
-67 VDEDGNFEANFG
+67 VDGEGNFVADFG
-79 IDQITYIFA
+79 IDRITYIFA

-97 YAEPDGNYEL
+97 YAEPNGNYEII
-107 VLPEY
+107 LPEY
-112 VEKTEGDLL
+112 VERTNAELF

-127 TEMQLGIKNMKNTDI
+127 TEMHLGIKNMKETDL
-142 NYLIMDFDYYYN
+142 NYLIMDFDYYFN
-154 RYYDLR
+154 RYYNLKMEDL
-160 LEELYANGLKTDVDT
+160 YINGLKTDVDT

-181 EKYKKYDNP
+181 SRYKKYSNT

-203 KNMATKQE
+203 KEMVTKRE
-211 YESALVYSYFS
+211 YESALVYSYYS

-235 LFNSIYHN
+235 LFNSIYNN
-243 YFDNYLVSAG
+243 YFDNYLVSPG
-253 GADLYRVIT
+253 GADLYRIIT
-262 YGHSISLLHRL
+262 YGHSISLLHKL
-273 IGSNPKHKKKQFRE
+273 IGSNPKHKRKQFRE

-347 ELPDSMGNMMSLAD
+347 ELPDTVGNMMSLSD
-361 FRGKYL
+361 FKGKYL
-367 YLQFANTQSYSSAA
+367 YLQFANTQTYSSAA
-381 EFDVLKRIYDRY
+381 EFDVLKRVYNRY
-393 KGLCLFV
+393 KGLCIFV

-405 TDKAKAQKFISD
+405 SDKEKAKKFIAD
-417 KSLNWTFLFA
+417 NSLNWTFLFA
-427 EVNDKVL
+427 EINSKVI
-434 SDYKVKA
+434 SDYKVRA
-441 FPTYYL
+441 YPTYYL
-447 IDPYG
+447 IDPQG
-452 MLALSPAP
+452 MLVMSPAP

-477 NQKKKK
+477 KRKK

>member
-1 MKNTNAMSGYV
+1 MLEYLRKILLCSLC
-12 KTFLLGVCCMI
+12 LLG
-23 CLSTPKALA
+23 LSVSSMYA
-32 TRVFGTAKEYAGSEL
+32 THVFGNAKEYANSEL
-47 KFYRYQERITYMK
+47 IFYRYQDRITYIK
-60 EEVFRLK
+60 EEVFRLR
-67 VDEDGNFEANFG
+67 VDGEGNFVADFE
-79 IDQITYIFA
+79 IDRITYIFA

-97 YAEPDGNYEL
+97 YAEPNGNYEII
-107 VLPEY
+107 LPEY
-112 VEKTEGDLL
+112 VERTNAELF

-127 TEMQLGIKNMKNTDI
+127 TEMHLGIKNMKDTDL
-142 NYLIMDFDYYYN
+142 NYLIMDFDYYFN
-154 RYYDLR
+154 RYYNLKMEDL
-160 LEELYANGLKTDVDT
+160 YINGLKTDVDT

-181 EKYKKYDNP
+181 SRYKKYSNT

-203 KNMATKQE
+203 KEMVTKRE
-211 YESALVYSYFS
+211 YESALVYSYYS

-235 LFNSIYHN
+235 LFNSIYNN
-243 YFDNYLVSAG
+243 YFDNYLVSPG
-253 GADLYRVIT
+253 GADLYRIIT
-262 YGHSISLLHRL
+262 YGHSISLLHKL
-273 IGSNPKHKKKQFRE
+273 IGSNPKHKRKQFRE

-347 ELPDSMGNMMSLAD
+347 ELPDTVGNMMSLSD
-361 FRGKYL
+361 FKGKYL
-367 YLQFANTQSYSSAA
+367 YLQFANTQTYSSAA
-381 EFDVLKRIYDRY
+381 EFDVLKRVFNRY
-393 KGLCLFV
+393 KGLCIFV

-405 TDKAKAQKFISD
+405 SDKEKAKKFIAD
-417 KSLNWTFLFA
+417 NSLNWTFLFA
-427 EVNDKVL
+427 EINSKVI
-434 SDYKVKA
+434 SDYKVRA
-441 FPTYYL
+441 YPTYYL
-447 IDPYG
+447 IDPQG
-452 MLALSPAP
+452 MLVMSPAP

-477 NQKKKK
+477 KRKK